1 MNTCEERSANDHHT
15 QHDSVYYAIID
26 RTGRILSMNGAMNK
40 EYGSGQGN
48 RQLDFFQSLLGEND
62 RLLFSTL
69 ITKEEDTIPT
79 SLPVNFYSY
88 SGANRETA
96 IKWMVFKLIALTGH
110 SVHFLCAGYHNHYAT
125 NTEDISAALQQE
137 AAEREEQA
145 VCNEILLKMLEN
157 ERLMI
162 GQELHDNVTQ
172 LLCTAKLHL
181 DVLEVF
187 RDDNVQAK
195 KATVELILEAIEEM
209 KKLSRGLMLQ
219 RLKKETLLESIKTFV
234 DDLRSINQMNII
246 FGVHQFNEALLTEN
260 QKIHIYRILQEQFRN
275 ITQHSKAKNV
285 VMTLE
290 TDDKNI
296 ELIIDD
302 DGIGFNPQAQ
312 VNGVGLL
319 SIRERVKLLEGQC
332 EITTSPGKGCQLH
345 IIIPI

>member
-26 RTGRILSMNGAMNK
+26 RNGRILSMNGAMNK
-40 EYGSGQGN
+40 EYGPGQDN
-48 RQLDFFQSLLGEND
+48 RQLEFFQSLLGEND

-69 ITKEEDTIPT
+69 ITKEDTIPT
-79 SLPVNFYSY
+79 SVPVNFYSY
-88 SGANRETA
+88 SGANREIT
-96 IKWMVFKLIALTGH
+96 IKWMVFKLIAFTGH
-110 SVHFLCAGYHNHYAT
+110 NVHFLCAGYHNHYAA
-125 NTEDISAALQQE
+125 NTEDITGTLQQE
-137 AAEREEQA
+137 VFEREEQLA
-145 VCNEILLKMLEN
+145 CNEMLLKMLEN

-187 RDDNVQAK
+187 KDDNAKAK
-195 KATVELILEAIEEM
+195 KVTVELILEAIEEM

-219 RLKKETLLESIKTFV
+219 RLKKETLLESIKAFV
-234 DDLRSINQMNII
+234 DDLRTINKMNII
-246 FGVHQFNEALLTEN
+246 FGVHQFNEERLTEN

-275 ITQHSKAKNV
+275 IIQHSRAKNV

-302 DGIGFNPQAQ
+302 DGIGFDPNAQ

-319 SIRERVKLLEGQC
+319 SIRERAKLLDGQC
-332 EITTSPGKGCQLH
+332 EIATSPGKGYRLH